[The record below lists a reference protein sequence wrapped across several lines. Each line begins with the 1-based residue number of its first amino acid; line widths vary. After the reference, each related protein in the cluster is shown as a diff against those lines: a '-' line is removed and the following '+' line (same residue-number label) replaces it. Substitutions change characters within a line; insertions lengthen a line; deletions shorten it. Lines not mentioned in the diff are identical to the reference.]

1 MAQKTFREEYES
13 IGTFL
18 VLEILAL
25 VSFGLGGV
33 NLIFQYAGFIVALIA
48 TFFAFKNYTK
58 DDLIPIVCLGA
69 PLLLISIFT
78 GFGYSFSNGNILAKL
93 GCFISLISF
102 LAIGLSARR
111 MKTFSTKNALY
122 CIGGGLALLT
132 LIGTIVTWAQYGVFY
147 PLIHAKAGSYYY
159 DGNLYSILN
168 EMAWLQGFKVVEV
181 SQNYGGLFA
190 LMSAC
195 FLPALLFIKY
205 KEDKLMF
212 IVFAVIGG
220 IGLISIIS
228 IPNFYALVFYVIAFA
243 CALFYRFLRNNEL
256 AIKILKYAI
265 LVVVGFAVVL
275 VIIALLN
282 ASVDGVHSFIAGS
295 SFLDRIF
302 NSNRIMM
309 VANPIIAAALK
320 PYNLFGLNHIVTG
333 YDIPLSAVQTSS
345 GAFEIEIIKEGG
357 IIAFLLFIVFAVFA
371 YESFTRYL
379 KSSKDADY
387 VKVIFLTLLIGF
399 ATYCT
404 IYLDV
409 FPVTHDSQ
417 VYLPFTSSLPFFVIL
432 FVIGFTALPKGKEDV
447 SYQKQEKKEEV
458 KVNIEDEYS
467 FIDVEEEEMI

>member
-33 NLIFQYAGFIVALIA
+33 SLIFQYAGFIVALIA
-48 TFFAFKNYTK
+48 TFFAFKNYSK
-58 DDLIPIVCLGA
+58 DDLVPVLCLGA
-69 PLLLISIFT
+69 PLLLLSVFT
-78 GFGYSFSNGNILAKL
+78 GFGYSFSNGDILAKL
-93 GCFISLISF
+93 GCFLALISF

-111 MKTFSTKNALY
+111 MKSFSTRNTLY

-132 LIGTIVTWAQYGVFY
+132 LIGTIATWAQYGVFY

-195 FLPALLFIKY
+195 FLPASLFVKY
-205 KEDKLMF
+205 KEDKIMF

-228 IPNFYALVFYVIAFA
+228 IPNFYALIFFVIAFGA
-243 CALFYRFLRNNEL
+243 ALFYRFLRNNEL

-265 LVVVGFAVVL
+265 LIIVGFAGVL

-282 ASVDGVHSFIAGS
+282 ASNSNVSNFIAGS
-295 SFLDRIF
+295 SFLNRIF
-302 NSNRIMM
+302 NGNRIMI
-309 VANPIIAAALK
+309 VANPVIAAALRVE
-320 PYNLFGLNHIVTG
+320 NLFGLNHIISG
-333 YDIPLSAVQTSS
+333 YDIPMDAIRTSS

-357 IIAFLLFIVFAVFA
+357 IIAFLLFVIFALFA
-371 YESFTRYL
+371 YESFSRYL

-387 VKVIFLTLLIGF
+387 VKVIFLTLIVGF
-399 ATYCT
+399 VFYSTLCS
-404 IYLDV
+404 DV
-409 FPVTHDSQ
+409 FPVTHDSG
-417 VYLPFTSSLPFFVIL
+417 VYLPFTTSLPLFIII
-432 FVIGFTALPKGKEDV
+432 FVIGFTALPKGKENV
-447 SYQKQEKKEEV
+447 SYQKEVKKEEPQINV
-458 KVNIEDEYS
+458 EDEYT
-467 FIDVEEEEMI
+467 FIDVEEEEM